1 MKKLN
6 EIMQELGFEKGGSVS
21 VQKAFIKNLIKQ
33 AAHAD
38 KVKSIYPDQGPQK
51 NLEKPVSKGNKSAT
65 YMAHYRKQPS
75 EQLSFDLQNCGSI
88 KTQKKPKYQAG

>member
-6 EIMQELGFEKGGSVS
+6 EIMHELGFDKEGNQQ

-33 AAHAD
+33 AGYAD
-38 KVKSIYPDQGPQK
+38 KVKTIYPDQRVKKTNAQ
-51 NLEKPVSKGNKSAT
+51 NTNKGIKSAT
-65 YMAHYRKQPS
+65 YMAQYRKAQP

-88 KTQKKPKYQAG
+88 KTQKTPKSQVG